1 MGRAANELY
10 DLADAALAE
19 CIKLG
24 SEIEKVAK
32 QMEDW
37 TNGALKSLEDAM
49 LVAGREL
56 EKIGND
62 IADTAAMQKTM
73 IFL

>member
-1 MGRAANELY
+1 MLG
-10 DLADAALAE
+10 DAALAE
-19 CIKLG
+19 AVKVGNEIKKGL
-24 SEIEKVAK
+24 K